1 MKLCLYL
8 LFSLIAYFAFA
19 NGKPVQ
25 DEKNYENGGFLLKN
39 NLTLLKKTIVFKMTT
54 KHVV

>member
-1 MKLCLYL
+1 MKLCLCL
-8 LFSLIAYFAFA
+8 ILNLIAYFAFA

-25 DEKNYENGGFLLKN
+25 DEENFENGWFLLKTIN
-39 NLTLLKKTIVFKMTT
+39 FYQIMKTIKTDT